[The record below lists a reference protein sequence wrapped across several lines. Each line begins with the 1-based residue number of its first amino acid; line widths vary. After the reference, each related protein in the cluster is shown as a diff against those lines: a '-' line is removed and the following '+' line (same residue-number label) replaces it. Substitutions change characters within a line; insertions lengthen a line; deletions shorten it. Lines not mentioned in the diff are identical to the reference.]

1 MEIEEFLNE
10 TDNMKIE
17 GDNVI
22 YHKDDTFNK
31 CSDTARLYHIIHY
44 NNMNNIKKMANKIN
58 DNEKKLK
65 NIENYC
71 KGISLFL
78 IVYSIINFIF

>member
-17 GDNVI
+17 SNVI
-22 YHKDDTFNK
+22 YHKDDT
-31 CSDTARLYHIIHY
+31 ARLYQIIHY

-78 IVYSIINFIF
+78 IVYSITNFFF

>member
-17 GDNVI
+17 DNVI
-22 YHKDDTFNK
+22 YHKDDTAVK
-31 CSDTARLYHIIHY
+31 CSDTARLCYIIHY

-71 KGISLFL
+71 KCISLFL
-78 IVYSIINFIF
+78 IIYSITNIFF